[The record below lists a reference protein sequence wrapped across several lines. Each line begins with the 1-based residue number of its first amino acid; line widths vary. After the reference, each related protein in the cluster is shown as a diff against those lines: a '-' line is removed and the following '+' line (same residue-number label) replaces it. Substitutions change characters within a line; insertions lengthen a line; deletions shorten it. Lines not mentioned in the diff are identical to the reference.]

1 MKHVYRDKHGEVIK
15 EGMTIRHINGST
27 EKVIACIDADG
38 DQNLGVNATNMNS
51 PMFEMFT
58 PVAYPLSEFDISR
71 EWEIV
76 KE

>member
-15 EGMTIRHINGST
+15 EGMTIRHDDGST
-27 EKVIACIDADG
+27 EKVISCTDSDG
-38 DQNLGVNATNMNS
+38 TRNLGINASNPNHPLS
-51 PMFEMFT
+51 RIHQ
-58 PVAYPLSEFDISR
+58 VAYPLSEFSTSR